1 MATNAPAPEPRGR
14 FRVGWGDI
22 DGNAHMAN
30 TAFLDHAA
38 DARFFFF
45 ADRGFTGA
53 RFATE
58 RVGPVIVRDE
68 LTYRREL
75 RLGEEFSVEVRMAGL
90 SRDGCRFRIE
100 NTFRTAAGDL
110 VATVRSDGTWFDL
123 ERRRPRLPPP
133 DLDAIQRAMPRS
145 DGFAE
150 LPNRMLGGMSV
161 D

>member
-1 MATNAPAPEPRGR
+1 MATNAPTPEPRVR

-38 DARFFFF
+38 DARFLFF
-45 ADRGFTGA
+45 AEHGFTGE

-75 RLGEEFSVEVRMAGL
+75 RLGEEFSVDVKMAGL
-90 SRDGCRFRIE
+90 SRDGSRFRIE
-100 NTFRTAAGDL
+100 NTFRTGAHVL
-110 VATVRSDGTWFDL
+110 VATVRSDGVWFDL
-123 ERRRPRLPPP
+123 ERRRPRVPPP
-133 DLDAIQRAMPRS
+133 DLDAIQRAIPRS
-145 DGFAE
+145 DGYAE
-150 LPNRMLGGMSV
+150 LPNRMLGGLAV